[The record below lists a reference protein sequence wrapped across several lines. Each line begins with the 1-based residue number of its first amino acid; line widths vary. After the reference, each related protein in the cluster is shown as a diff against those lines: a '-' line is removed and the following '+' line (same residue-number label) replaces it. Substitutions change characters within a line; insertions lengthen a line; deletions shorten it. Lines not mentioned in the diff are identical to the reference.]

1 MSHPSYSFILV
12 SEESKEYIT
21 IYRGSWRL
29 QQRLNRSRYCMSHP
43 SYSFI
48 LVSEESK
55 EYITIYREDHGDS
68 NKDLIE
74 VATV

>member
-1 MSHPSYSFILV
+1 
-12 SEESKEYIT
+12 
-21 IYRGSWRL
+21 
-29 QQRLNRSRYCMSHP
+29 MSHP